1 MSEGMPVHEGHH
13 EDAIEH
19 LEEEIARLEGVTR
32 WGRPIRIATLVI
44 CLVAAVAG
52 LAWFVVSPPPITSG
66 RASATSST
74 GSPIELMEPRPTTL
88 SEPPA
93 RFAWESVT
101 GRLQYVVRIY
111 VKGSTSPVLE
121 KLTTNSSI
129 DLTPDETARMPR
141 GKRFVWTVVAQ
152 AKNGST
158 LGTGESSFK
167 VK

>member
-1 MSEGMPVHEGHH
+1 MSEGMPVQQPHH
-13 EDAIEH
+13 DEAIEH
-19 LEEEIARLEGVTR
+19 LEDEIRRLEGVTR
-32 WGRPIRIATLVI
+32 WGRPIRIVTLVV

-52 LAWFVVSPPPITSG
+52 FAWFVMSPPPITSG
-66 RASATSST
+66 RASATSTT

-88 SEPPA
+88 ADPPA

-101 GRLQYVVRIY
+101 GRLQYVVRVY
-111 VKGSTSPVLE
+111 VKGSSTPVLE

-129 DLTPDETARMPR
+129 ELTPDETARMPR
-141 GKRFVWTVVAQ
+141 GKKFTWTVVAQ

>member
-1 MSEGMPVHEGHH
+1 MSERMPAHEAHH

-19 LEEEIARLEGVTR
+19 LEDEIRRLEGVTR
-32 WGRPIRIATLVI
+32 WGRPLRIATLVI

-52 LAWFVVSPPPITSG
+52 MAWFIVSPPPITSG
-66 RASATSST
+66 RASATSTT

-88 SEPPA
+88 AEPPT

-111 VKGSTSPVLE
+111 VKGSSTPVLE
-121 KLTTNSSI
+121 KMTINSAIELS
-129 DLTPDETARMPR
+129 PDESARMPR

-158 LGTGESSFK
+158 LGTGESNFK

>member
-1 MSEGMPVHEGHH
+1 MSEGMPVHEPHH

-19 LEEEIARLEGVTR
+19 LQEEIARLEGVTR
-32 WGRPIRIATLVI
+32 YGRPLRIAALVI
-44 CLVAAVAG
+44 FIVAAVGG

-66 RASATSST
+66 RASATSTT
-74 GSPIELMEPRPTTL
+74 GSPIEMMEPRPTTL
-88 SEPPA
+88 ADPPA

-111 VKGSTSPVLE
+111 VKGSTMPVLE
-121 KLTTNSSI
+121 KMTTSSAI
-129 DLTPDETARMPR
+129 ELTPDEIARMPR
-141 GKRFVWTVVAQ
+141 GKRFTWTVVAQ